1 MRAMHTALVVAA
13 AALLA
18 LSGCKSTLFSG
29 NKVDYKSAGKTKP
42 LEVPPDLT
50 QPNVDERYVVPDVN
64 PGGTAT
70 YSDYARDRANQ
81 PQGTQPSVEGV
92 LPAGD
97 GSVRIERSGT
107 QRWIVARGDPAQLWP
122 MIKDF
127 WQENG
132 FIIAQENPTAGTMET
147 DWAENRAKIPQDGVR
162 SVLGK
167 VFDGMYSTPERD
179 KFRTRLEKGSE
190 PGTTDIFISHRG
202 MYEVFVEEGK
212 ERTVWQPRPADQDL
226 EAEMLRRLMVKLGVQ
241 EAKAKTDVVAAAAPA
256 VERAKLVRARD
267 GSTQLELDDDLDRA
281 WRRVGLALD
290 RVGFT
295 VEDRDRSQGMYFVRY
310 VDTKE
315 DAKTTTGLLSKLK
328 FWGGDD
334 KVANAAQYRIEVV
347 GDANGTTVTVLGKD
361 GQADRSEAA
370 GKIVALLYDQLK

>member
-1 MRAMHTALVVAA
+1 MKALRTAVIVAA
-13 AALLA
+13 AAALA
-18 LSGCKSTLFSG
+18 LSGCKTTLFEG
-29 NKVDYKSAGKTKP
+29 KKVDYKSASKTRP

-70 YSDYARDRANQ
+70 YSDYARDREAQ
-81 PQGTQPSVEGV
+81 PAGTPVNAEGV
-92 LPAGD
+92 LPPGEN
-97 GSVRIERSGT
+97 VRIERSGT
-107 QRWIVARGDPAQLWP
+107 QRWIVARGDPAQLWTTV
-122 MIKDF
+122 KDF

-132 FIIAQENPTAGTMET
+132 FVIALENPAAGTMET
-147 DWAENRAKIPQDGVR
+147 DWAEDRAKIPQDGVR
-162 SVLGK
+162 SILGK
-167 VFDGMYSTPERD
+167 FMDGMYSTPERD
-179 KFRTRLEKGSE
+179 KFRTRLEQGSE

-212 ERTVWQPRPADQDL
+212 ERTVWQPRPADPNL

-241 EAKAKTDVVAAAAPA
+241 EAKAKTEVASAPQA
-256 VERAKLVRARD
+256 ERAKLVRGPD
-267 GSTQLELDDDLDRA
+267 GTPQLELDDDLDRA

-310 VDTKE
+310 VE
-315 DAKTTTGLLSKLK
+315 PAQEAKSSPGLLSKLK

-334 KVANAAQYRIEVV
+334 DKIANAAQYRIEVA
-347 GDANGTTVTVLGKD
+347 GDVNGSTVTVLNKD
-361 GQADRSEAA
+361 GRAERSDSAS
-370 GKIVALLYDQLK
+370 KIVALLYEQLK

>member
-1 MRAMHTALVVAA
+1 MRATPTALVLIA
-13 AALLA
+13 AALLG
-18 LSGCKSTLFSG
+18 LSGCKSTLFEG
-29 NKVDYKSAGKTKP
+29 KKIDYKSAGKTKP

-70 YSDYARDRANQ
+70 YSDYARERA
-81 PQGTQPSVEGV
+81 TQPPGTPVAAEGV

-97 GSVRIERSGT
+97 EARIERSGT
-107 QRWIVARGDPAQLWP
+107 QRWIVARGEPAQLWP
-122 MIKDF
+122 TVKDF

-147 DWAENRAKIPQDGVR
+147 DWAEDRAKIPQDGVR
-162 SVLGK
+162 SIIGK
-167 VFDGMYSTPERD
+167 VMDGMYSTPERD
-179 KFRTRLEKGSE
+179 KFRTRLEQGSE

-202 MYEVFVEEGK
+202 MYEIFVEEGK
-212 ERTVWQPRPADQDL
+212 ERTVWQPRPADPNL

-241 EAKAKTDVVAAAAPA
+241 EAKAKTEVATAPTA
-256 VERAKLVRARD
+256 ERAKLVRGAD
-267 GSTQLELDDDLDRA
+267 GTPHLELDDDVDRA

-310 VDTKE
+310 VDPGDESKSSP
-315 DAKTTTGLLSKLK
+315 GFLSKLK
-328 FWGGDD
+328 FWGSGDD
-334 KVANAAQYRIEVV
+334 KNTNAAQYRIEVA
-347 GDANGTTVTVLGKD
+347 GDVNGSTVTVLGKD
-361 GQADRSEAA
+361 GRAERSESASR
-370 GKIVALLYDQLK
+370 IVALLYEQLK

>member
-1 MRAMHTALVVAA
+1 MSAIRTALVVTAA
-13 AALLA
+13 AVLA
-18 LSGCKSTLFSG
+18 LSGCKSTLFDG
-29 NKVDYKSAGKTKP
+29 KKVDYKSAGRTKP

-50 QPNVDERYVVPDVN
+50 QPNVDERYVVPDAN

-70 YSDYARDRANQ
+70 YSDYARERSGQ
-81 PQGTQPSVEGV
+81 PASSQPTADGV

-97 GSVRIERSGT
+97 GSARIERSGN

-122 MIKDF
+122 AVKDF

-132 FIIAQENPTAGTMET
+132 FIIGDENPTAGIMET

-162 SVLGK
+162 AVLGK
-167 VFDGMYSTPERD
+167 VIDGIYSTPERD
-179 KFRTRLEKGSE
+179 KFRTRLE
-190 PGTTDIFISHRG
+190 PGTQPDTTDIFISHRG

-212 ERTVWQPRPADQDL
+212 ERTMWQPRPADPDL

-241 EAKAKTDVVAAAAPA
+241 EAKAKTEVAAAPA
-256 VERAKLVRARD
+256 LERAKLVRGRD
-267 GSTQLELDDDLDRA
+267 GTTQLELNDDLDRA

-295 VEDRDRSQGMYFVRY
+295 VEDRDRSQGVYFVRY

-315 DAKTTTGLLSKLK
+315 EAKSSPGLLSKLK
-328 FWGGDD
+328 FWGSDD
-334 KVANAAQYRIEVV
+334 KVASAAQYRVELV

-370 GKIVALLYDQLK
+370 GKIAALLYDQLK